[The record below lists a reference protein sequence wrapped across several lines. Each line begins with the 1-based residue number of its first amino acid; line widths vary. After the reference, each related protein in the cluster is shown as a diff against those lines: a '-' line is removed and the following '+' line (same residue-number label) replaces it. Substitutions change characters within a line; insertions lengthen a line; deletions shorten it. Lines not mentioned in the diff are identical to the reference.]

1 MAETE
6 PKWRK
11 GTDKTTCGKQAVV
24 TDCHPGCKC
33 DTDTIEAYGGH
44 LICESV
50 ETKYRGLI
58 AAAPD
63 LLEAAK
69 AGRKYFQVLRAAWE
83 SSDGCTIEKTQS
95 GNIATVRGE
104 VGPHDLDA
112 LFEDWA
118 AKTTAAIAKAES

>member
-63 LLEAAK
+63 MLEALK
-69 AGRKYFQVLRAAWE
+69 NLENDDGSIPQHAW
-83 SSDGCTIEKTQS
+83 KM
-95 GNIATVRGE
+95 V
-104 VGPHDLDA
+104 
-112 LFEDWA
+112 
-118 AKTTAAIAKAES
+118 KAAIAKAES